1 MQAEKLV
8 PFGSNETA
16 IYQTPQVIELGDV
29 VALTNG
35 NQADDTAD
43 MGSYYY

>member
-1 MQAEKLV
+1 MQAGMLT
-8 PFGSNETA
+8 PSGSNATA

-29 VALTNG
+29 VELTNG
-35 NQADDTAD
+35 SSHDDTAD